1 MLTALFLTVE
11 NMPDF
16 LDLDLAGPYWLYEDT
31 IAYSRVKTAMRNSV
45 FSMAVN
51 GPGIRDWNYQ

>member
-16 LDLDLAGPYWLYEDT
+16 LDLDLAGPYNDIDCMKIQSLTPE
-31 IAYSRVKTAMRNSV
+31 
-45 FSMAVN
+45 
-51 GPGIRDWNYQ
+51 